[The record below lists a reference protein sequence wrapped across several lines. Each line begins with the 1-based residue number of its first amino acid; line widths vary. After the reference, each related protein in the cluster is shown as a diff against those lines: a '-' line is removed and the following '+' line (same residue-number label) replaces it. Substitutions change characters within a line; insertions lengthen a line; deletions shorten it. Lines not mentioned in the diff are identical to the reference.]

1 MRVLTADDR
10 LRALLARQ
18 LLTGRAALT
27 VPRALERIGGLQTQH
42 APSGY
47 LGLWSRLIG
56 FERSTLT
63 AMLHDGRVVQAW
75 AMRSTIHMLSRR
87 DHRVFTAAVRAE
99 QRAEW
104 LRLLRDVTDA
114 DMTAA
119 ARVVG
124 GLLADG
130 PRRHAEITAA
140 LAAAGLPAG
149 VFP

>member
-18 LLTGRAALT
+18 LLTGRAALR

-47 LGLWSRLIG
+47 LGLWSRLTG
-56 FERSTLT
+56 FERATLT

-87 DHRVFTAAVRAE
+87 DHPVFTAAVRAE
-99 QRAEW
+99 QRA
-104 LRLLRDVTDA
+104 D
-114 DMTAA
+114 
-119 ARVVG
+119 
-124 GLLADG
+124 
-130 PRRHAEITAA
+130 
-140 LAAAGLPAG
+140 
-149 VFP
+149 